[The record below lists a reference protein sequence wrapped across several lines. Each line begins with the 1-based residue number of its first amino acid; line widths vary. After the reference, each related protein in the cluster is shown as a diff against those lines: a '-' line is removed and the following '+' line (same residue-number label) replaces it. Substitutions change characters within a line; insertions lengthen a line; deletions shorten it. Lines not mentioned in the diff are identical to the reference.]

1 MNDTLLIFLS
11 TIFFFLLMYLIRGL
25 ILWYYQITKRV
36 ILMEETNKLLR
47 QILEN
52 QKSNSNG

>member
-1 MNDTLLIFLS
+1 MNDTLLIVLSIIFLV
-11 TIFFFLLMYLIRGL
+11 LVMYLIRGL

-52 QKSNSNG
+52 QKSNSND